1 MNHNQRHWSLPV
13 TLMSA
18 LWLLVACGP
27 AAEPVSNKAPETQN
41 TPIALVIHGGAG
53 TITREAMTPEREAE
67 IRAALQQALE
77 AGYTELSAGGSSMD
91 AIIKAINVMED
102 APQFN
107 AGRGAVLNH
116 EGVVELDASI
126 MDGATLQAGAIAG
139 ASTLDGGIRYPIL
152 AARAV
157 MEQSPHVML
166 SGAGA
171 EAFAKSQGLEFIEMD
186 WFITDFRYE
195 QWQDMQPAQ
204 LTQDQKLIQYPMF
217 TQDLTPWYSTVG
229 AVALDQMGN
238 LAAGTSTGGMT
249 NKRFGRI
256 GDSPII
262 GAGTYA
268 DNESCAVSATGH
280 GEFFIRYVVAYD
292 ICARMRYQ
300 GVSLTQ
306 AADAV
311 VHDVLAKAGGDGG
324 VIAMDRTGQIAMPF
338 NTEGMYR
345 ASIDVDGQMTI
356 AIYGDEGQ

>member
-1 MNHNQRHWSLPV
+1 MNHKQRRWSLPI
-13 TLMSA
+13 TLISA

-27 AAEPVSNKAPETQN
+27 AADPASTQVPETEN

-53 TITREAMTPEREAE
+53 TITREAMTPDREAE

-77 AGYTELSAGGSSMD
+77 VGYAELSAGGSSMD

-171 EAFAKSQGLEFIEMD
+171 EAFAESQGLEFIEAD
-186 WFITDFRYE
+186 WFITDFRFE
-195 QWQDMQPAQ
+195 QWQGMQQAQ
-204 LTQDQKLIQYPMF
+204 LTQDP
-217 TQDLTPWYSTVG
+217 TPWYSTVG

-280 GEFFIRYVVAYD
+280 GEFFIRHVVAYD

-324 VIAMDRTGQIAMPF
+324 VIAMDRTGKIAMPF

-345 ASIDVDGQMTI
+345 AFIDVDGQMTI

>member
-1 MNHNQRHWSLPV
+1 MNHKQRRWSLPI
-13 TLMSA
+13 TLISA

-27 AAEPVSNKAPETQN
+27 AADPASTQVPETEN

-77 AGYTELSAGGSSMD
+77 AGYAELSAGGSSMD

-171 EAFAKSQGLEFIEMD
+171 EAFAESQGLEFIEAD
-186 WFITDFRYE
+186 WFITDFRFE
-195 QWQDMQPAQ
+195 QWQGMQQAQ
-204 LTQDQKLIQYPMF
+204 LTQDP
-217 TQDLTPWYSTVG
+217 TPWYSTVG

-280 GEFFIRYVVAYD
+280 GEFFIRHVVAYD

-324 VIAMDRTGQIAMPF
+324 VIAMDRTGHIAMPF

-345 ASIDVDGQMTI
+345 AFIDVDGQMTI

>member
-1 MNHNQRHWSLPV
+1 MTSDARRDLFSLPV
-13 TLMSA
+13 AMVLG
-18 LWLLVACGP
+18 LWLLTACGP
-27 AAEPVSNKAPETQN
+27 SANSDESAMPTPPSTEAITTADEA
-41 TPIALVIHGGAG
+41 PIALVIHGGAG

-67 IRAALQQALE
+67 IRAALQSALE
-77 AGYTELSAGGSSMD
+77 AGYAELSAGGSSLD
-91 AIIKAINVMED
+91 AIIQAINVMED

-139 ASTLDGGIRYPIL
+139 ASTLEGGIRYPIL

-157 MEQSPHVML
+157 MEHSPHVML

-171 EAFAKSQGLEFIEMD
+171 EEFAQNQGLEFIDTD
-186 WFITDFRYE
+186 WFITDFRLE
-195 QWQDMQPAQ
+195 QWQGMQQAH
-204 LTQDQKLIQYPMF
+204 LSQDPS
-217 TQDLTPWYSTVG
+217 PWYSTVG

-268 DNESCAVSATGH
+268 DNDSCAVSATGH
-280 GEFFIRYVVAYD
+280 GEFFIRHVVAYD

-300 GVSLTQ
+300 GLTLTE
-306 AADAV
+306 AADQV
-311 VHDVLAKAGGDGG
+311 VNGVLVEAGGAGG
-324 VIAMDRTGQIAMPF
+324 VIAMDRQGEIAMPF

-345 ASIDVDGQMTI
+345 GSIDATGQMTI

>member
-1 MNHNQRHWSLPV
+1 MKRSNLRFLLL
-13 TLMSA
+13 TL
-18 LWLLVACGP
+18 LTLVLGACKP
-27 AAEPVSNKAPETQN
+27 AQQAASDAPEGEN
-41 TPIALVIHGGAG
+41 SPSPIALVIHGGAG

-67 IRAALQQALE
+67 IRQALQQALE
-77 AGYTELSAGGSSMD
+77 AGYAELQAGQSSLD
-91 AIIKAINVMED
+91 AVVAAINVMED

-126 MDGATLQAGAIAG
+126 MDGHTGQAGAIAG
-139 ASTLDGGIRYPIL
+139 ASTLDGGIRYPIK

-157 MEQSPHVML
+157 MENSPHVML
-166 SGAGA
+166 SGQGA
-171 EAFAKSQGLEFIEMD
+171 EVFAQSQGLEFIEAD
-186 WFITDFRYE
+186 WFITDFRYQ
-195 QWQDMQPAQ
+195 QWQGMQQAGLLQPNA
-204 LTQDQKLIQYPMF
+204 
-217 TQDLTPWYSTVG
+217 PWYSTVG

-249 NKRFGRI
+249 NKRWGRI

-280 GEFFIRYVVAYD
+280 GEFFIRHVVAYD

-300 GVSLTQ
+300 GLSLGE
-306 AADAV
+306 AADV
-311 VHDVLAKAGGDGG
+311 VVNDVLVEAGGEGG
-324 VIAMDRTGQIAMPF
+324 VIAMDKHGTIAMPF

-345 ASIDVDGQMTI
+345 ASIDTQGRMTI
-356 AIYGDEGQ
+356 AIYGDEGNTD

>member
-1 MNHNQRHWSLPV
+1 MNRKQRHWFFPI
-13 TLMSA
+13 TLISA
-18 LWLLVACGP
+18 LWLLMACGP
-27 AAEPVSNKAPETQN
+27 AADPASIDASETQSA
-41 TPIALVIHGGAG
+41 PIALVIHGGAG

-77 AGYTELSAGGSSMD
+77 AGYAELSNGGSSMD
-91 AIIKAINVMED
+91 AIVKAINVMED

-171 EAFAKSQGLEFIEMD
+171 EAFAESQGLEFIEAD
-186 WFITDFRYE
+186 WFITDFRFE
-195 QWQDMQPAQ
+195 QWQGMQQAQ
-204 LTQDQKLIQYPMF
+204 ITQDP
-217 TQDLTPWYSTVG
+217 TPWYSTVG

-280 GEFFIRYVVAYD
+280 GEFFIRHVVAYD

-300 GVSLTQ
+300 GVSLAQ
-306 AADAV
+306 AAEAV
-311 VHDVLAKAGGDGG
+311 VHGVLVEAGGDGG
-324 VIAMDRTGQIAMPF
+324 VIAMDRTGHIAMPF

-345 ASIDVDGQMTI
+345 AFIDVDGQMTI
-356 AIYGDEGQ
+356 AIYGDEE

>member
-1 MNHNQRHWSLPV
+1 MNSDALRDLFSL
-13 TLMSA
+13 LIALISG
-18 LWLLVACGP
+18 LWLLTACGP
-27 AAEPVSNKAPETQN
+27 STQSDEPSPSVAEQSASTPDA
-41 TPIALVIHGGAG
+41 PIALVIHGGAG

-67 IRAALQQALE
+67 IRAALQLALE
-77 AGYTELSAGGSSMD
+77 AGYAELSAGGSSMD
-91 AIIKAINVMED
+91 AIIQAINVMED

-157 MEQSPHVML
+157 MEHSPHVML
-166 SGAGA
+166 SGQGA
-171 EAFAKSQGLEFIEMD
+171 EEFAESQGLEFIDTD
-186 WFITDFRYE
+186 WFITDFRFE
-195 QWQDMQPAQ
+195 QWQGMQQANLLEDPS
-204 LTQDQKLIQYPMF
+204 
-217 TQDLTPWYSTVG
+217 PWYSTVG

-280 GEFFIRYVVAYD
+280 GEFFIRHVVAYD

-300 GVSLTQ
+300 GLTLTE
-306 AADAV
+306 AADQV
-311 VHDVLAKAGGDGG
+311 VNEVLVEAGGAGG
-324 VIAMDRTGQIAMPF
+324 VIAMDSQGEIAMPF

-345 ASIDVDGQMTI
+345 GSIDTNGQMTI
-356 AIYGDEGQ
+356 AIYGDEGQSN

>member
-1 MNHNQRHWSLPV
+1 MNHKQRRWSLPI
-13 TLMSA
+13 TLISA

-27 AAEPVSNKAPETQN
+27 AADPASTQVPETEN

-53 TITREAMTPEREAE
+53 TITREAMTPDREAE

-77 AGYTELSAGGSSMD
+77 VGYAELSAGGSSMD

-126 MDGATLQAGAIAG
+126 MDGATLQGGAIAG

-171 EAFAKSQGLEFIEMD
+171 EAFAESQGLEFIEAD
-186 WFITDFRYE
+186 WFITDFRFE
-195 QWQDMQPAQ
+195 QWQGMQQAQ
-204 LTQDQKLIQYPMF
+204 LTQDP
-217 TQDLTPWYSTVG
+217 TPWYSTVG

-280 GEFFIRYVVAYD
+280 GEFFIRHVVAYD

-324 VIAMDRTGQIAMPF
+324 VIAMDRTGKIAMPF

-345 ASIDVDGQMTI
+345 AFIDVDGQMTI

>member
-1 MNHNQRHWSLPV
+1 MNRKQRRWSLLITPI
-13 TLMSA
+13 SA
-18 LWLLVACGP
+18 LWVLAACGP
-27 AAEPVSNKAPETQN
+27 AADPASTGAPETQSA
-41 TPIALVIHGGAG
+41 PIALVIHGGAG
-53 TITREAMTPEREAE
+53 TITRDAMTPEREAA

-77 AGYTELSAGGSSMD
+77 AGYAELSTGGSSMD
-91 AIIKAINVMED
+91 AIVKAINVMED

-107 AGRGAVLNH
+107 AGRGAVLNY

-171 EAFAKSQGLEFIEMD
+171 EAFAQSQGLEFIEAD
-186 WFITDFRYE
+186 WFITDFRFE
-195 QWQDMQPAQ
+195 QWQGMQQAQSNQDPA
-204 LTQDQKLIQYPMF
+204 LTQDPA
-217 TQDLTPWYSTVG
+217 PWYSTVG

-324 VIAMDRTGQIAMPF
+324 VIAMDRTGHIAMPF

-356 AIYGDEGQ
+356 AIYGDEG